1 MLHLPI
7 CLACLVVAAAFIYVE
22 HIKKFLAADIVKGL
36 ASVLFVVVGILSAGI
51 AKDDSYAR
59 IIVIGLVIGAIAD
72 VLLNLRY
79 VFEGELGQRVF
90 LVGIIVFLIGHIVYI
105 VGIAPRCPSL
115 LAGIVLGI
123 AVAAALLWWIFGK
136 ITAKPAF
143 KAFGVVYIG
152 AISILNCVA
161 ATTMLLAPTAHAAI
175 FFLGALLFLV
185 SDVVLI
191 LNTFGGEFR
200 FSFRVTNL
208 MLYYAGQLLIALSLQ
223 LV

>member
-22 HIKKFLAADIVKGL
+22 KIEKYLAADVVKGM

-51 AKDDSYAR
+51 AKDAAYAR
-59 IIVIGLVIGAIAD
+59 IIVVGLIVGAVAD

-79 VFEGELGQRVF
+79 VFEGENGQRVF
-90 LVGIIVFLIGHIVYI
+90 LVGIVVFLIGHIVYL
-105 VGIAPRCPSL
+105 VAIAPRCPALIPAVVIGAL
-115 LAGIVLGI
+115 L
-123 AVAAALLWWIFGK
+123 AAALLWWIFQR
-136 ITAKPAF
+136 ITAKAAF

-152 AISILNCVA
+152 AISIMCAVA
-161 ATTMLLAPTAHAAI
+161 ATTMLLAPTAHSAI
-175 FFLGALLFLV
+175 FFLGAALFLI